1 MTQKKLFV
9 PIVLIFIIVNSFA
22 LISKNFLLNHGFDQ
36 ELLIW
41 GNLILFFIG
50 ITALL
55 IQFHGLKSAN
65 PNVFVRSVYIVMIV
79 KLFIV
84 AIVLTTYI
92 LLNHRN
98 INKPALFTLMGLYV
112 VYTSVEVSS
121 LMKTLRN
128 KNEQD

>member
-9 PIVLIFIIVNSFA
+9 PIVLIFIFINSFA

-36 ELLIW
+36 ELLLW
-41 GNLILFFIG
+41 GNFLLFFIG

-55 IQFHGLKSAN
+55 IQFHGLKAAN

-98 INKPALFTLMGLYV
+98 INKPALFTLMGLYI
-112 VYTSVEVSS
+112 VYTAVEVSS